1 MERQS
6 RWTKISVDYS
16 LKGDSLKYEL
26 YREENRLKEGET
38 HYFEKFEN
46 NTDVEVTEISEA
58 SISLLEK
65 DAQGYRWIDS
75 ETIAS
80 NNLEDYDS
88 VTLNTSAKPSS
99 PNDGAKYILN
109 YS

>member
-1 MERQS
+1 MTGVQ
-6 RWTKISVDYS
+6 TCALPI
-16 LKGDSLKYEL
+16 

-46 NTDVEVTEISEA
+46 NTDVEVTEISEV
-58 SISLLEK
+58 SVSLFEK
-65 DAQGYRWIDS
+65 DTQGYRLIDS

-88 VTLNTSAKPSS
+88 VTLNTSGKPHSL
-99 PNDGAKYILN
+99 NNGAKYILN